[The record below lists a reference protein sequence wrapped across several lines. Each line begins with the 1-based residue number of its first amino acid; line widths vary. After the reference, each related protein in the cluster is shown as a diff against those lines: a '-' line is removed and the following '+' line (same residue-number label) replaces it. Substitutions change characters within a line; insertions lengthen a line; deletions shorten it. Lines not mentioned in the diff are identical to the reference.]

1 MEHAK
6 DLRIDVWQRIS
17 KECSVYP
24 DHVISVYGLVRTY
37 GEKAAVDG
45 ISFHVRKGEI
55 FGFLGPNGAGKTTTI
70 KVLTTLIPPTKG
82 KVEILGYD
90 VTKDPLRVRRRI
102 GVVQQQPSLEMFM
115 TVEQNLD
122 SSGFLWDVP
131 KEERKNRI
139 HFLTELFGLK
149 ECLRTKGAELSVGQR
164 RRVQVARELMH
175 DMDVLFLD
183 EPTVGLDPQVRRTF
197 LDYTKMRAREG
208 LTVFF
213 TTHIM
218 EEAEYLCDR
227 VAVIDHGK
235 ILALDTV
242 EKLRAKFGYASLIEL
257 TLAEKTKDISDLMPI
272 QGVIRIYGP
281 QEDGAFRV
289 SVEDPSV
296 ALPRL
301 LDALFMKGLH
311 VTSVNVK
318 ESSLEEAFLR
328 LTSREKVEQA

>member
-1 MEHAK
+1 M
-6 DLRIDVWQRIS
+6 D
-17 KECSVYP
+17 P
-24 DHVISVYGLVRTY
+24 DHAISVEGLIRTY
-37 GEKAAVDG
+37 GEKVAVDKV
-45 ISFHVRKGEI
+45 SFDVGKGEI

-70 KVLTTLIPPTKG
+70 KVLTTLILPTKG
-82 KVEILGYD
+82 KVEVLGYD
-90 VTKDPLRVRRRI
+90 VTKDALAVRRRI
-102 GVVQQQPSLEMFM
+102 GVVQQQPCTEMFM

-122 SSGFLWDVP
+122 SSGFLWDVS
-131 KEERKNRI
+131 KEERKNRM
-139 HFLTELFGLK
+139 HFLTELFGLE
-149 ECLRTKGAELSVGQR
+149 ECLRTKGPELSIGQR

-183 EPTVGLDPQVRRTF
+183 EPTVGLDPQVRRTL
-197 LDYTKMRAREG
+197 LDYVKERARKG

-213 TTHIM
+213 TSHIM

-242 EKLRAKFGYASLIEL
+242 EKLRAKFGSASLIEL
-257 TLAEKTKDISDLMPI
+257 TLAEETKGISDLVRPI
-272 QGVIRIYGP
+272 QGVRGVYGP
-281 QEDGAFRV
+281 EEDGAFRV

-301 LDALFMKGLH
+301 LDALLQKGLH
-311 VTSVNVK
+311 VTNVNVK

-328 LTSREKVEQA
+328 LTSRKKEEQT